1 MNPHAKGNSKTEID
15 RCIDCN
21 ARQEEFMKRKRFL
34 TVFLAAAMVLSGSA
48 LTAWADES
56 VPLEASGAAVQ
67 EIVTVPAEDAV
78 EMSAG
83 ESSPEEAAYAE
94 TVEAENADSSEN
106 EYAEVAEGSN
116 LAAESI
122 EDKLSAETPETTA
135 EEEVMEAEDEEQL
148 LAAEVDVN
156 KDKFL
161 KMGDLTIAYDKSA
174 EGTDGKGGTWKWDG
188 KGNLELNNV
197 RLSHI
202 HVQGE
207 CTITLNGD
215 NYLSGTSE
223 ECGLTANYPQYI
235 DNGYPSKDW
244 TLTVTGPGTLHTGGG
259 INVQSGKALKIL
271 NTHIEAVSNPNCTF
285 NPGVWFYFMW
295 GGDETTIISN
305 SDIYMH
311 NDFDAY
317 KYGQFM
323 EITGIKTMGSIVIDN
338 SNITIDTPCC
348 VRADFSTITL
358 KDCSIVEKGVSVY
371 SEPGGRIAADD
382 TYMESASSQ
391 LDKLTIRRNTKEE
404 PAQTTPHVSYRTHV
418 QKDGWQ
424 GYVKDGAMSGTTG
437 QSKRLEAINIQL
449 TDVQGSGIEYR
460 THVQK
465 YGWQN
470 WVKDNALAGTSGES
484 KRLEAIQIRLT
495 GDVAKQYDVYYQTH
509 IQGFGWSGW
518 ASNGEMCGSA
528 GYSRRLEGISIK
540 LVKKGDPAPGSTANC
555 YYLKAGSG
563 EPVSKISGSLVGYNT
578 HVQTYGWQNYAYD
591 GAMAGTKGESKRLE
605 GIHINLVD
613 KPYSG
618 DIVYRTH
625 VQKYGWQGWKKNGE
639 MSGTSGESK
648 RLEGIQIYLTGEMAK
663 HYDVYYRVHA
673 QTYGWLDWAKN
684 GAMAGTSG
692 LSKRLEGINIVLV
705 EKGGKA
711 PGSTAKPNVVGTG
724 GKLPDNPYKG

>member
-1 MNPHAKGNSKTEID
+1 MKAKKVL
-15 RCIDCN
+15 
-21 ARQEEFMKRKRFL
+21 A
-34 TVFLAAAMVLSGSA
+34 VFLASTMAMSGSV
-48 LTAWADES
+48 LTAWADET
-56 VPLEASGAAVQ
+56 VQ
-67 EIVTVPAEDAV
+67 
-78 EMSAG
+78 
-83 ESSPEEAAYAE
+83 
-94 TVEAENADSSEN
+94 AENAGIADETTEISQEAVNILSEELGEDAAGEVESDN
-106 EYAEVAEGSN
+106 AAVVQEAVFEEGTNDVAEPTM
-116 LAAESI
+116 EI
-122 EDKLSAETPETTA
+122 A
-135 EEEVMEAEDEEQL
+135 EEGVGEEAEETAGEEDL
-148 LAAEVDVN
+148 LAAVEDAGKISITKEN
-156 KDKFL
+156 YAQK
-161 KMGDLTIAYDKSA
+161 AS
-174 EGTDGKGGTWKWDG
+174 GTDGKGGSWNWDG
-188 KGNLELNNV
+188 NGKLVLNNV
-197 RLSHI
+197 SMDSLYIESGSVTVESIGENYFKDPIRGPFDKVGRL
-202 HVQGE
+202 
-207 CTITLNGD
+207 
-215 NYLSGTSE
+215 
-223 ECGLTANYPQYI
+223 
-235 DNGYPSKDW
+235 
-244 TLTVTGPGTLHTGGG
+244 TLTGAGTLHIEHCNPYCIYYCPELLITDTHVDLKGMVETQSDITIRNSDVSMSYGYAGGG
-259 INVQSGKALKIL
+259 FETLAGNMKVENSNVLIRYNHDAL
-271 NTHIEAVSNPNCTF
+271 NPA
-285 NPGVWFYFMW
+285 
-295 GGDETTIISN
+295 S
-305 SDIYMH
+305 
-311 NDFDAY
+311 
-317 KYGQFM
+317 KYG
-323 EITGIKTMGSIVIDN
+323 GIGGNSIQLIG
-338 SNITIDTPCC
+338 
-348 VRADFSTITL
+348 
-358 KDCSIVEKGVSVY
+358 CSIVDTGLSVKTVDGKRQVICSDEDYGKGIYGFTDLS
-371 SEPGGRIAADD
+371 I
-382 TYMESASSQ
+382 
-391 LDKLTIRRNTKEE
+391 KRNEVT
-404 PAQTTPHVSYRTHV
+404 QTTPHVSYRTHV

-449 TDVQGSGIEYR
+449 TDVQGSGGIEYR